1 MTVSFTSGV
10 AYPGDLTALQ
20 HIYDDVCDDHG
31 FCHGSPAAEDLAR
44 ATMDLF
50 SQGILDQDE
59 MIESLEIYLE
69 RKSGG
74 R

>member
-20 HIYDDVCDDHG
+20 RIYDDVCDDHG

>member
-1 MTVSFTSGV
+1 MTVSFSSGV
-10 AYPGDLTALQ
+10 AHPDDLAALQ
-20 HIYDDVCDDHG
+20 RIYDDVCGDHG

-44 ATMDLF
+44 ATMDLV

-69 RKSGG
+69 RKSG